1 MNLLTTLFWLAVV
14 GLIVGGLARLLTPG
28 RDTLGIG
35 GTILAGL
42 AGSFIGGLIAT
53 YLLGSTNPWVNFA
66 IAVGAAVL
74 FVLPFRL
81 YYAQPV
87 VVERPG
93 FFGSRSVDPAYDPAY
108 DGGFGRRPFWSRR
121 RRLY

>member
-1 MNLLTTLFWLAVV
+1 MNLLTTLFWLALV
-14 GLIVGGLARLLTPG
+14 GLVVGGLARLLTPG

-42 AGSFIGGLIAT
+42 AGSFIGGLIVT
-53 YLLGSTNPWVNFA
+53 YLLGSTNRWLNLAV
-66 IAVGAAVL
+66 AVGAAVL

-81 YYAQPV
+81 FYTQPV
-87 VVERPG
+87 VVQRPG
-93 FFGSRSVDPAYDPAY
+93 FFGARPVDPVYDPAY
-108 DGGFGRRPFWSRR
+108 DAGYARRPFWSRR